1 MGAAIMCQKIRL
13 GSLKLV
19 RHSVQGKRFRLQG
32 VLKWW
37 MTWVTPQYSSHGHH
51 CCDMLFEVW
60 TEAEETSLTLLC
72 EEWSK
77 AEKTGELGTC
87 HTV

>member
-1 MGAAIMCQKIRL
+1 
-13 GSLKLV
+13 
-19 RHSVQGKRFRLQG
+19 
-32 VLKWW
+32 
-37 MTWVTPQYSSHGHH
+37 
-51 CCDMLFEVW
+51 MLFEVW

-87 HTV
+87 NTV